1 MPWIPTIQLAELTG
15 STVRTVKKRCD
26 GLERR
31 KGPKGAILFDSKQ
44 ALPLIYQLDEDDKPD
59 PTKENA
65 LLSRERRKKTC
76 VERMVLEG
84 GLVPA
89 SEVVGFCYDANV
101 TTKDKILSIVPRLRN
116 KYPHVD
122 SETMSDIDDEL
133 RAILTELADDGIPNS
148 LRSKM
153 SIYLS
158 GVSAAAESDDQPV
171 G

>member
-1 MPWIPTIQLAELTG
+1 MSWISISRLSELTG
-15 STVRTVKKRCD
+15 ASTRTVNKRCA

-31 KGPKGAILFDSKQ
+31 KGKKNAILFDSKQ

-65 LLSRERRKKTC
+65 LLSRERRLKTR

-89 SEVVGFCYDANV
+89 AEVVNFCYDMAATIRN
-101 TTKDKILSIVPRLRN
+101 KILAIVPKLRN
-116 KYPHVD
+116 KYPHID
-122 SETMSDIDDEL
+122 AEILSDIDEDL
-133 RAILTELADDGIPNS
+133 REALTELADDGIPNP
-148 LRSKM
+148 LRSRM

-158 GVSAAAESDDQPV
+158 GVQAATETDDK
-171 G
+171 